1 MMILVAAFLVGM
13 GLLVLLS
20 EDGTLEDGAERA
32 WINYLA
38 DESRKARKKPRF
50 RYATSPLYK
59 NPALL
64 QQREAKQ
71 MMALENRHLHS
82 ITDGRCCQ

>member
-1 MMILVAAFLVGM
+1 MMILLAAFLVGM

-38 DESRKARKKPRF
+38 DQSRKPKKPRRNPY
-50 RYATSPLYK
+50 RYARVIYK
-59 NPALL
+59 P
-64 QQREAKQ
+64 
-71 MMALENRHLHS
+71 
-82 ITDGRCCQ
+82 

>member
-13 GLLVLLS
+13 GLLVWLS

-38 DESRKARKKPRF
+38 DQSRKPRKPRRNPY
-50 RYATSPLYK
+50 RYARVIYK
-59 NPALL
+59 P
-64 QQREAKQ
+64 
-71 MMALENRHLHS
+71 
-82 ITDGRCCQ
+82 

>member
-38 DESRKARKKPRF
+38 DQSRKPKEPRRNPY
-50 RYATSPLYK
+50 RYARVIYK
-59 NPALL
+59 P
-64 QQREAKQ
+64 
-71 MMALENRHLHS
+71 
-82 ITDGRCCQ
+82 

>member
-1 MMILVAAFLVGM
+1 MMILLAAFLLGM

-38 DESRKARKKPRF
+38 DQSRKPKKPRRNPY
-50 RYATSPLYK
+50 RYARVIYK
-59 NPALL
+59 P
-64 QQREAKQ
+64 
-71 MMALENRHLHS
+71 
-82 ITDGRCCQ
+82 

>member
-1 MMILVAAFLVGM
+1 MTLLTMAFIGGMLALVWLA
-13 GLLVLLS
+13 

-38 DESRKARKKPRF
+38 DESRKVRKKPRI

-71 MMALENRHLHS
+71 MALDNRHLHS
-82 ITDGRCCQ
+82 TTDGRRCQ